1 MNRETW
7 LNALT
12 AELAPL
18 FEEYGKPLPK
28 RLRMTCGFT
37 TSRKAIGQCHYP
49 EGSMDGT
56 TEIFIHPGQADPV
69 DVAQIL
75 VHELCHAALG
85 AGFGHGPEFGK
96 IARHFK
102 LEGKLTATYA
112 GESFRLLIQP
122 LLDKIGAY
130 PHATLISGTNGADV
144 PKKQVNKAHINL
156 NCPEDGFHMK
166 VWVGQM
172 SMGRPKCPACGATM
186 MRRVELIA
194 MAAEGEGDDCEA
206 VAA

>member
-37 TSRKAIGQCHYP
+37 SSKRAIGQCHYP

-85 AGFGHGPEFGK
+85 PGFGHGPEFGK

-112 GESFRLLIQP
+112 GEAFALLIKP
-122 LLDKIGAY
+122 ILATVGAY
-130 PHATLISGTNGADV
+130 PHATLISGSGADV
-144 PKKQVNKAHINL
+144 PKKQSSKAHINL
-156 NCPEDGFHMK
+156 NCPNDGFHMK
-166 VWVGQM
+166 VLKGQM
-172 SMGRPKCPACGATM
+172 SMGRPKCPACGGTM

-194 MAAEGEGDDCEA
+194 LAAEEGAEMEDAD
-206 VAA
+206 